1 MPSIKSNKPKETAG
15 AHEAPKVIMT
25 MDSEMPRINP
35 ATKVPLMLPNP
46 ASTTTQK
53 VRPM

>member
-1 MPSIKSNKPKETAG
+1 MKSNKPKETAG
-15 AHEAPKVIMT
+15 AQEAPKVIMT
-25 MDSEMPRINP
+25 MDSAMPKINP
-35 ATKVPLMLPNP
+35 ATKVPLMLPKP